1 MSASPSSSSQPA
13 IDSAS
18 FAAAHGALLGAAVGD
33 SCGSYLEFQ
42 PGSITPQIVDKALTM
57 PGGGIWRIAAGQLT
71 DDTELA
77 LCLAHGLVEAATFI
91 PNESSSLRHGGLPAS
106 CIARWYSKWIASGP
120 FDCGRTCSASMG
132 EAIHHTPDDD
142 SSDLPAS
149 TMTTCAA
156 RYSMDSKANGALMRL
171 TPLPICYHRCTDEQL
186 AELAAADARLSHP
199 SPTCQLAN
207 ALYTIAIASLI
218 RQPHDRSAAMQRV
231 TGHLQRLRAQPS
243 GATEA
248 VSEVE
253 GWLAAAQAAARGEAV
268 LEDARQQAGFV
279 KHAFTLAFCHLASG
293 SGYEQAVRHVLL
305 AGGDTDTNAAIVGGL
320 VGAAVGAEAI
330 PAHMTQ
336 AVLQCKP
343 LRDRPQWLYPS
354 QIPDLV
360 DKLYH
365 KLQ

>member
-1 MSASPSSSSQPA
+1 MSASTSSSSPP
-13 IDSAS
+13 IVSAS
-18 FAAAHGALLGAAVGD
+18 FSAAYGALLGAAVGD

-42 PGSITPQIVDKALTM
+42 RGSITPQLVDKALTM
-57 PGGGIWRIAAGQLT
+57 PGGGIWRIASGQLT

-77 LCLAHGLVEAATFI
+77 LCLAHGLLEAATPI
-91 PNESSSLRHGGLPAS
+91 PADSSSLQYGGLPAS
-106 CIARWYSKWIASGP
+106 CIARWYSKWIASRP

-132 EAIHHTPDDD
+132 AASHHTPDDD

-149 TMTTCAA
+149 TMTSCAA

-199 SPTCQLAN
+199 NPTCQLAN
-207 ALYTIAIASLI
+207 ALYAIAVASLI
-218 RQPHDRSAAMQRV
+218 RQPHDRTAAMQRI
-231 TGHLQRLRAQPS
+231 TDHLQRLRTQPS

-248 VSEVE
+248 VREVE

-268 LEDARQQAGFV
+268 LGDARQQAGFV
-279 KHAFTLAFCHLASG
+279 KHAFTLAFRHLAGG
-293 SGYEQAVRHVLL
+293 SGYEEAVRHVLL

-336 AVLQCKP
+336 AVLRCTP
-343 LRDRPQWLYPS
+343 LRNRPPWLYPS